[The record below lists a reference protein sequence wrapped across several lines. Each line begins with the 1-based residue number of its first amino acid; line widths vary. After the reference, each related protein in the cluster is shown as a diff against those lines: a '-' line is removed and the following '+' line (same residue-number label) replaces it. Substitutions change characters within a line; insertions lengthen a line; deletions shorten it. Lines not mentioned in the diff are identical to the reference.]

1 MRGRRSRR
9 LSMAAGKLAALGTG
23 IGPVAAEANFHMNR
37 SAPARSL
44 APHLGWLWAF
54 ALAAT
59 TLPPSVL
66 SAQNDAARGALESS
80 SLLTTYTEALTHNAA
95 YRAQLSATRSV
106 AELERVSAGRLLPQ
120 VGLGASYDYGRED
133 IRGDYYGVRSVRSED
148 DYGQGL
154 VGVKLT
160 QPLYQP
166 ELWIT
171 RDQAT
176 LKLSQARFAL
186 EKVEDQLMI
195 DVVGAYLAVLAAQ
208 DARRLAQAESAAV
221 EKQLGQI
228 RARGEAGLALE
239 ADVLAASAQ
248 HSTALANLV
257 QAEGQVDIATS
268 TLDLTVGRPVR
279 GLRVL
284 PEGMVLS
291 RPEPADSQSW
301 VTRARSQN
309 LDVVQARIA
318 AQMAELDA
326 EKARYARMPKI
337 AAVGSASYLDLDGG
351 ISGERSEKEARIGVD
366 FTVPL
371 YSGGS
376 IQAAIAAAEA
386 GVESARAL
394 VEAAEAKAERDA
406 RQAYSSLLNSLNK
419 VPARWDAVTAAR
431 AAENAT
437 MSGFDAGTRTNADVL
452 RALEERF
459 DSERSYSDARYV
471 YILDSLR
478 LKMAAGNLVSSDL
491 GPFDRLLRTIA
502 ESP

>member
-1 MRGRRSRR
+1 
-9 LSMAAGKLAALGTG
+9 
-23 IGPVAAEANFHMNR
+23 MNR

-44 APHLGWLWAF
+44 ASHLGWLWAS
-54 ALAAT
+54 ALAGLA
-59 TLPPSVL
+59 LPLAAV
-66 SAQNDAARGALESS
+66 SAQVDTERQALDST

-95 YRAQLSATRSV
+95 YRAQLSATRAV
-106 AELERVSAGRLLPQ
+106 AELERAAVGRLLPQ
-120 VGLGASYDYGRED
+120 VGLGASYDYGYQEVK
-133 IRGDYYGVRSVRSED
+133 GDYYSVANVRADD
-148 DYGQGL
+148 DYGKGL
-154 VGVKLT
+154 AGVKLS

-166 ELWIT
+166 DLWIS
-171 RDQAT
+171 RDQAG

-186 EKVEDQLMI
+186 EKAEDELLI
-195 DVVGAYLAVLAAQ
+195 DVVGAYLAVLSAQ

-221 EKQLGQI
+221 ERQLKQI

-257 QAEGQVDIATS
+257 QAEGQVDIAGS

-279 GLRVL
+279 NLRAL

-301 VTRARSQN
+301 VVRARSQN

-318 AQMAELDA
+318 AQIAELDA

-337 AAVGSASYLDLDGG
+337 QAVGSATYLDLDGG

-366 FTVPL
+366 FVLPL
-371 YSGGS
+371 YSGGT

-386 GVESARAL
+386 GVEGAQAL
-394 VEAAEAKAERDA
+394 IEAAEGKAERDA
-406 RQAYSSLLNSLNK
+406 RQAFTSLLNSLNK
-419 VPARWDAVTAAR
+419 VPARWDAVLAAR
-431 AAENAT
+431 ASEEAT

-452 RALEERF
+452 RSLEERF
-459 DSERSYSDARYV
+459 DAERTYSDARYL

-478 LKMAAGNLVSSDL
+478 LKLAAGNLVAADL
-491 GPFDRLLRTIA
+491 APFDRLLRTA
-502 ESP
+502 SESP